1 MMPDAFTFDTLVW
14 DWPIAVYLL
23 LVGISAGMV
32 TISML
37 LKHVVP
43 VEYHGGN
50 RVIKATAIVAPL
62 TVILGLVILIF
73 HLTKPVTFWYL
84 MVFYNPTSIMSLGV
98 MLFQVYFIVMLLW
111 LITLYHSAWLTH
123 LESVWH
129 RPALAAQARKLTA
142 MIVNKAVV
150 IENLL
155 LALAIL
161 LGCYTGF
168 LLSALK
174 SFPLLNNPVLP
185 VLFLVSGTTSGIAVM
200 LLASTWGRNSSED
213 SRSLHF
219 IHRVETPVVYAEL
232 FLLFAFFIGLLLG
245 GGQKV
250 VAAQTA
256 LSGFWGGVFWI
267 GVMGI
272 GIVIPLVANRVRKPS
287 AHSGKGQVMALAI
300 MSLFGV
306 FLLRLFVLYAGQM
319 TVA

>member
-1 MMPDAFTFDTLVW
+1 MHNAFTFDTLVW

-32 TISML
+32 SLSML
-37 LKHVVP
+37 LRHYVP
-43 VEYHGGN
+43 SEYRGSN
-50 RVIKATAIVAPL
+50 LVIKATAIVAPL
-62 TVILGLVILIF
+62 AVILGLVILIF
-73 HLTKPVTFWYL
+73 HLTRPLTFWYL

-98 MLFQVYFIVMLLW
+98 MLFQVYFVVMLLW
-111 LITLYHSAWLTH
+111 IITLYHDGWLTH
-123 LESVWH
+123 LETVWH
-129 RPALAAQARKLTA
+129 RPALAARARKLTA
-142 MIVNKAVV
+142 MIVKKAAV

-155 LALAIL
+155 LVLAIL

-185 VLFLVSGTTSGIAVM
+185 VLFLVSGTTSGIAVI
-200 LLASTWGRNSSED
+200 LLASAWGRNTSGN

-267 GVMGI
+267 GIIGI
-272 GIVIPLVANRVRKPS
+272 GIVIPFIANQVRKPS
-287 AHSGKGQVMALAI
+287 THSGKGQLITLAA

>member
-1 MMPDAFTFDTLVW
+1 MHNAFTFDTLVW
-14 DWPIAVYLL
+14 DWPVAVYLL

-32 TISML
+32 SLSML
-37 LKHVVP
+37 LRHCVP
-43 VEYHGGN
+43 AEYNGSN
-50 RVIKATAIVAPL
+50 RMIKATAIVAPL
-62 TVILGLVILIF
+62 AVIFGLVILIF
-73 HLTKPVTFWYL
+73 HLTKPLTFWYL

-98 MLFQVYFIVMLLW
+98 MLFQVYFVVMLLW
-111 LITLYHSAWLTH
+111 LATLYHDVWLTH
-123 LESVWH
+123 LETIWH
-129 RPALAAQARKLTA
+129 RPALATRARKLT
-142 MIVNKAVV
+142 MIIVKNAAV

-155 LALAIL
+155 LVLAVL

-200 LLASTWGRNSSED
+200 LLASAWGRHTSGD

-232 FLLFAFFIGLLLG
+232 FLLLAFFVGLLLG

-250 VAAQTA
+250 IAAQTA
-256 LSGFWGGVFWI
+256 LSGFWGSVFWI
-267 GVMGI
+267 GIIGI
-272 GIVIPLVANRVRKPS
+272 GIVIPSMINRVRKPS
-287 AHSGKGQVMALAI
+287 AHSGKGQVITLAV

>member
-1 MMPDAFTFDTLVW
+1 MHNAFTFDTLVW

-32 TISML
+32 TLSML
-37 LKHVVP
+37 LRRYVP
-43 VEYHGGN
+43 SEYHGSN
-50 RVIKATAIVAPL
+50 RLIKSTAIVAPL
-62 TVILGLVILIF
+62 AVILGLAILIF
-73 HLTKPVTFWYL
+73 HLTQPLTFWYL

-98 MLFQVYFIVMLLW
+98 MLFQVYFVVMLLW
-111 LITLYHSAWLTH
+111 LITLYHDGWLMQ
-123 LESVWH
+123 LEAVWQ
-129 RPALAAQARKLTA
+129 RPALAAKARKVA
-142 MIVNKAVV
+142 AAIVSKAAL

-155 LALAIL
+155 LVLAIL

-200 LLASTWGRNSSED
+200 LLASAWGSTTSSH

-219 IHRVETPVVYAEL
+219 LHRVETPVVYAEL

-267 GVMGI
+267 GIIGI
-272 GIVIPLVANRVRKPS
+272 GIVIPAIANRVRKPS
-287 AHSGKGQVMALAI
+287 AHSGKRQLITLAV

>member
-1 MMPDAFTFDTLVW
+1 MHNAFTFDTLVW

-32 TISML
+32 SLSML
-37 LKHVVP
+37 LRHYVP
-43 VEYHGGN
+43 SEYRGSN
-50 RVIKATAIVAPL
+50 LVIKATAIVAPL
-62 TVILGLVILIF
+62 AVILGLVILIF
-73 HLTKPVTFWYL
+73 HLTRPLTFWYL

-98 MLFQVYFIVMLLW
+98 MLFQVYFVVMLLW
-111 LITLYHSAWLTH
+111 IITLYHEGWLTQ
-123 LESVWH
+123 LETVWH
-129 RPALAAQARKLTA
+129 RPVLAARARKLTA
-142 MIVNKAVV
+142 MIVKKAAV

-155 LALAIL
+155 LVLAIL

-185 VLFLVSGTTSGIAVM
+185 VLFLVSGTTSGIAVI
-200 LLASTWGRNSSED
+200 LLASAWGRSTSGSSH
-213 SRSLHF
+213 SLHF

-267 GVMGI
+267 GIIGI
-272 GIVIPLVANRVRKPS
+272 GIVIPFIANQVRKPS
-287 AHSGKGQVMALAI
+287 SHSGKGQLITLAA

>member
-1 MMPDAFTFDTLVW
+1 MHNAFTFDTLVW

-32 TISML
+32 SLSML
-37 LKHVVP
+37 LRHYVP
-43 VEYHGGN
+43 SEYRGSN
-50 RVIKATAIVAPL
+50 RIIKATAIVAPL
-62 TVILGLVILIF
+62 AVILGLVILIF
-73 HLTKPVTFWYL
+73 HLTRPLTFWYL
-84 MVFYNPTSIMSLGV
+84 MAFYNPTSIMSLGV
-98 MLFQVYFIVMLLW
+98 MLFQVYFVVMLLW
-111 LITLYHSAWLTH
+111 IITLYHDGWLTQ
-123 LESVWH
+123 LETVWH
-129 RPALAAQARKLTA
+129 RPTLAARARKLTA
-142 MIVNKAVV
+142 MIVKRATV

-155 LALAIL
+155 LVLAIL

-200 LLASTWGRNSSED
+200 LLASAWGRNTSGH

-232 FLLFAFFIGLLLG
+232 CLLFAFFIGLLLG

-256 LSGFWGGVFWI
+256 LSGFWGGVFWVGI
-267 GVMGI
+267 IGI
-272 GIVIPLVANRVRKPS
+272 GIVIPFIANQVRKPS
-287 AHSGKGQVMALAI
+287 VHSGKGQLITLAA

>member
-1 MMPDAFTFDTLVW
+1 MHNAFTFDTLVW

-32 TISML
+32 SLSL
-37 LKHVVP
+37 LIRHYVP
-43 VEYHGGN
+43 TEYHGSN
-50 RVIKATAIVAPL
+50 RVIKATAIIAPFA
-62 TVILGLVILIF
+62 VILGLGILIL
-73 HLTKPVTFWYL
+73 HLTKPFTFWYL

-98 MLFQVYFIVMLLW
+98 MLFQVYFVVMLLW
-111 LITLYHSAWLTH
+111 LITLYHDGWLTQ
-123 LESVWH
+123 LETVWH
-129 RPALAAQARKLTA
+129 QPALSARARKLTA
-142 MIVNKAVV
+142 MIVKKAAV
-150 IENLL
+150 IENVLL
-155 LALAIL
+155 VLAVL

-200 LLASTWGRNSSED
+200 LLASAWGRNTQGN

-219 IHRVETPVVYAEL
+219 IHRMETPVVYAEL
-232 FLLFAFFIGLLLG
+232 FLLLAFFVGLLLG

-267 GVMGI
+267 GIIGI
-272 GIVIPLVANRVRKPS
+272 GIVIPAIANRVRKPS
-287 AHSGKGQVMALAI
+287 SHASKGQLITLAV

>member
-1 MMPDAFTFDTLVW
+1 MHNAFTFDTLVW

-32 TISML
+32 SLSML
-37 LKHVVP
+37 LRHYVP
-43 VEYHGGN
+43 SEYRGSN

-62 TVILGLVILIF
+62 AVILGLVILIF
-73 HLTKPVTFWYL
+73 HLTRPLTFWYL

-98 MLFQVYFIVMLLW
+98 MLFQVYFVVMLLW
-111 LITLYHSAWLTH
+111 IITLYHDGWLTQ
-123 LESVWH
+123 LETVWH

-142 MIVNKAVV
+142 TIVKRAAV

-155 LALAIL
+155 LVLAIL

-200 LLASTWGRNSSED
+200 LLASAWGRNTSGH

-232 FLLFAFFIGLLLG
+232 FLLFAFFVGLLLG

-267 GVMGI
+267 GIIGI
-272 GIVIPLVANRVRKPS
+272 GIVIPFIANQVRKPS
-287 AHSGKGQVMALAI
+287 IHSGKGQLMTLAA

>member
-1 MMPDAFTFDTLVW
+1 MHNAFTFDTLVW

-32 TISML
+32 SLSML
-37 LKHVVP
+37 LRHYVP
-43 VEYHGGN
+43 SEYRGSN

-62 TVILGLVILIF
+62 AVILGLVILIF
-73 HLTKPVTFWYL
+73 HLTRPLTFWYL

-98 MLFQVYFIVMLLW
+98 MLFQVYFVVMLLW
-111 LITLYHSAWLTH
+111 IITLYHDGWLTQ
-123 LESVWH
+123 LETVWH
-129 RPALAAQARKLTA
+129 RPALAARARKLTA
-142 MIVNKAVV
+142 TIVKRAAV

-155 LALAIL
+155 LVLAIL

-174 SFPLLNNPVLP
+174 SFPLLNTPVLP

-200 LLASTWGRNSSED
+200 LLASAWGRNTSGH

-232 FLLFAFFIGLLLG
+232 FLLFAFFVGLLLG

-267 GVMGI
+267 GIIGI
-272 GIVIPLVANRVRKPS
+272 GIVIPFIANQVRKPS
-287 AHSGKGQVMALAI
+287 VHSGKGQLITLAA

>member
-1 MMPDAFTFDTLVW
+1 
-14 DWPIAVYLL
+14 
-23 LVGISAGMV
+23 
-32 TISML
+32 
-37 LKHVVP
+37 
-43 VEYHGGN
+43 
-50 RVIKATAIVAPL
+50 
-62 TVILGLVILIF
+62 
-73 HLTKPVTFWYL
+73 

-98 MLFQVYFIVMLLW
+98 MLFQVYFVVMLLW
-111 LITLYHSAWLTH
+111 LITLYHDGWLTQ
-123 LESVWH
+123 LEAVWH
-129 RPALAAQARKLTA
+129 RPALAAQARKLAA
-142 MIVNKAVV
+142 MVVNKAAI

-155 LALAIL
+155 LVLAIL

-200 LLASTWGRNSSED
+200 LLASAWGTRPQAIHAPAFHPPRGNTGGVRRTVPAVRVFYRAATWR
-213 SRSLHF
+213 R
-219 IHRVETPVVYAEL
+219 T
-232 FLLFAFFIGLLLG
+232 
-245 GGQKV
+245 KV

-267 GVMGI
+267 GIIGI
-272 GIVIPLVANRVRKPS
+272 GIVIPSIANRVRKPS
-287 AHSGKGQVMALAI
+287 HAGKGQLITLAV

>member
-1 MMPDAFTFDTLVW
+1 MHNAFTFDTLVW

-32 TISML
+32 SLSML
-37 LKHVVP
+37 LRHYVP
-43 VEYHGGN
+43 SEYRGSN

-62 TVILGLVILIF
+62 AVILGLVILIF
-73 HLTKPVTFWYL
+73 HLTRPLTFWYL

-98 MLFQVYFIVMLLW
+98 MLFQVYFVVMLLW
-111 LITLYHSAWLTH
+111 IITLYHDGWLTQ
-123 LESVWH
+123 LETVWH
-129 RPALAAQARKLTA
+129 RPALAARARKLTA
-142 MIVNKAVV
+142 TIVKRAAV

-155 LALAIL
+155 LVLAIL

-200 LLASTWGRNSSED
+200 LLASAWGRNTSGH

-232 FLLFAFFIGLLLG
+232 FLLFAFFVGLLLG

-267 GVMGI
+267 GIIGI
-272 GIVIPLVANRVRKPS
+272 GIVIPFIANQVRKPS
-287 AHSGKGQVMALAI
+287 VHSGKGQLITLAA

>member
-1 MMPDAFTFDTLVW
+1 MHNAFTFDTLVW

-32 TISML
+32 SLSL
-37 LKHVVP
+37 LIRHYVP
-43 VEYHGGN
+43 TEYHGRN

-62 TVILGLVILIF
+62 AVILGLGILIL
-73 HLTKPVTFWYL
+73 HLTKPFTFWYL

-98 MLFQVYFIVMLLW
+98 MLFQVYFVVMLLW
-111 LITLYHSAWLTH
+111 LITLYHDAWLTQ
-123 LESVWH
+123 LETVWH
-129 RPALAAQARKLTA
+129 RPALTARARKLTA
-142 MIVNKAVV
+142 MIVKKAAV

-155 LALAIL
+155 LVLAVL

-185 VLFLVSGTTSGIAVM
+185 VLFLASGTTSGIAVM
-200 LLASTWGRNSSED
+200 LLASAWGRNTQGN

-267 GVMGI
+267 GIIGI
-272 GIVIPLVANRVRKPS
+272 GIVIPAIANGVRKPS
-287 AHSGKGQVMALAI
+287 AHSGKGQLITLAA

>member
-1 MMPDAFTFDTLVW
+1 MHNAFTFDTLVW

-32 TISML
+32 SLSL
-37 LKHVVP
+37 LLRHYVP
-43 VEYHGGN
+43 IEYNGSN
-50 RVIKATAIVAPL
+50 RMIKATAIVAPL
-62 TVILGLVILIF
+62 AVIFGLVILIF
-73 HLTKPVTFWYL
+73 HLTKPLTFWYL

-111 LITLYHSAWLTH
+111 LITLYHDVWLTQ
-123 LESVWH
+123 LETVWH
-129 RPALAAQARKLTA
+129 RPALAVQARKLA
-142 MIVNKAVV
+142 AIIVKNAAV

-155 LALAIL
+155 LVLAVL

-200 LLASTWGRNSSED
+200 LLASAWGRHTSGNSL
-213 SRSLHF
+213 SLHF

-232 FLLFAFFIGLLLG
+232 FLLLAFFVGLLLG

-250 VAAQTA
+250 IAAQTA
-256 LSGFWGGVFWI
+256 LSGFWGNVFWI
-267 GVMGI
+267 GIIGI
-272 GIVIPLVANRVRKPS
+272 GIVIPSIVNRVRKPS
-287 AHSGKGQVMALAI
+287 AHSGKGQVIILAV

>member
-1 MMPDAFTFDTLVW
+1 MHNAFTFDTLVW

-32 TISML
+32 SLSL
-37 LKHVVP
+37 LLRHYVP
-43 VEYHGGN
+43 TEYHGRN

-62 TVILGLVILIF
+62 AVILGLGILIL
-73 HLTKPVTFWYL
+73 HLTKPFTFWYL

-98 MLFQVYFIVMLLW
+98 MLFQVYFVVMLLW
-111 LITLYHSAWLTH
+111 LITLYHDAWLTQ
-123 LESVWH
+123 LETVWH
-129 RPALAAQARKLTA
+129 RPALTARARKLTA
-142 MIVNKAVV
+142 MIVKKAAV

-155 LALAIL
+155 LVLAVL

-200 LLASTWGRNSSED
+200 LLASAWGRDTPGN

-267 GVMGI
+267 GIIGI
-272 GIVIPLVANRVRKPS
+272 GIVIPFIANQVRKPS
-287 AHSGKGQVMALAI
+287 THSGKGQLITLAV

>member
-1 MMPDAFTFDTLVW
+1 MHNAFTFDTLVW

-32 TISML
+32 SLSL
-37 LKHVVP
+37 LLRHYVP
-43 VEYHGGN
+43 TEYHGSN
-50 RVIKATAIVAPL
+50 RVIKATAFVAPL
-62 TVILGLVILIF
+62 AVILGLVILIF
-73 HLTKPVTFWYL
+73 HLTKPFTFWYL

-98 MLFQVYFIVMLLW
+98 MLFQVYFVVMLLW
-111 LITLYHSAWLTH
+111 LITLYHDAWLTQ
-123 LESVWH
+123 LEAVWH
-129 RPALAAQARKLTA
+129 RPALAARVRKLTA
-142 MIVNKAVV
+142 MIVKKAAV

-155 LALAIL
+155 LVLAIL

-200 LLASTWGRNSSED
+200 LLAGAWGRNTSGNSL
-213 SRSLHF
+213 SLHF

-232 FLLFAFFIGLLLG
+232 FLLLAFFVGLLLG

-256 LSGFWGGVFWI
+256 LTGFWGAVFWI
-267 GVMGI
+267 GIIGI
-272 GIVIPLVANRVRKPS
+272 GIVIPAIANQIRKPS
-287 AHSGKGQVMALAI
+287 AHSGKGQLITLAV

>member
-1 MMPDAFTFDTLVW
+1 MHNAFTFDTLVW

-32 TISML
+32 SLSL
-37 LKHVVP
+37 LLRHYVP
-43 VEYHGGN
+43 TEYHGSN
-50 RVIKATAIVAPL
+50 RVIKATAFVAPL
-62 TVILGLVILIF
+62 AVILGLVILIF
-73 HLTKPVTFWYL
+73 HLTKPFTFWYL

-98 MLFQVYFIVMLLW
+98 MLFQVYFVVMLLW
-111 LITLYHSAWLTH
+111 LITLYHDAWLTQ
-123 LESVWH
+123 LEAIWH
-129 RPALAAQARKLTA
+129 RPALAARVRKLTA
-142 MIVNKAVV
+142 MIVKKAAV

-155 LALAIL
+155 LVLAIL

-200 LLASTWGRNSSED
+200 LLAGAWGRNTSGNSL
-213 SRSLHF
+213 SLHF

-232 FLLFAFFIGLLLG
+232 FLLLAFFVGLLLG

-256 LSGFWGGVFWI
+256 LTGFWGAVFWI
-267 GVMGI
+267 GIIGI
-272 GIVIPLVANRVRKPS
+272 GIVIPAIANRIRKPS
-287 AHSGKGQVMALAI
+287 AHSGKGQLITLAV

>member
-1 MMPDAFTFDTLVW
+1 MHNAFTFDTLVW

-32 TISML
+32 SLSL
-37 LKHVVP
+37 LLRHYVP
-43 VEYHGGN
+43 TEYHGSN

-62 TVILGLVILIF
+62 AVILGLVILIF
-73 HLTKPVTFWYL
+73 HLTRPLTFWYL

-98 MLFQVYFIVMLLW
+98 MLFQVYFVVMLLW
-111 LITLYHSAWLTH
+111 LITLYHDGWLTQ
-123 LESVWH
+123 LETVWH
-129 RPALAAQARKLTA
+129 RPALTARARKLTA
-142 MIVNKAVV
+142 MIVKKAAM

-155 LALAIL
+155 LVLAVL

-200 LLASTWGRNSSED
+200 LLASAWGRNTSGN

-232 FLLFAFFIGLLLG
+232 FLLLAFFVGLLLG

-267 GVMGI
+267 GIIGI
-272 GIVIPLVANRVRKPS
+272 GIVIPAIANGVRKPS
-287 AHSGKGQVMALAI
+287 AHSGKGQLITLAV

>member
-1 MMPDAFTFDTLVW
+1 MHNAFTFDTLVW

-32 TISML
+32 SLSML
-37 LKHVVP
+37 LRHYVP
-43 VEYHGGN
+43 SEYRGSN

-62 TVILGLVILIF
+62 AVILGLVILIF
-73 HLTKPVTFWYL
+73 HLTRPLTFWYL

-98 MLFQVYFIVMLLW
+98 MLFQVYFVVMLLW
-111 LITLYHSAWLTH
+111 IITLYHDGWLTQ
-123 LESVWH
+123 LETVWH
-129 RPALAAQARKLTA
+129 RPTLAARARKLTA
-142 MIVNKAVV
+142 MIVKRATV

-155 LALAIL
+155 FVLAIL

-200 LLASTWGRNSSED
+200 LLASAWGRNTSGH

-256 LSGFWGGVFWI
+256 LSGFWGGVFWVGI
-267 GVMGI
+267 IGI
-272 GIVIPLVANRVRKPS
+272 GIVIPFIANQVRKPS
-287 AHSGKGQVMALAI
+287 VHSGKGQLITLAA

>member
-1 MMPDAFTFDTLVW
+1 MHNAFTFDTLVW

-32 TISML
+32 SLSL
-37 LKHVVP
+37 LLRHYVP
-43 VEYHGGN
+43 GEYHGSN
-50 RVIKATAIVAPL
+50 RMIKATAIVAPL
-62 TVILGLVILIF
+62 AVILGLAILIF
-73 HLTKPVTFWYL
+73 HLTKPLTFWYL

-98 MLFQVYFIVMLLW
+98 MLFQVYFVVMLLW
-111 LITLYHSAWLTH
+111 LITLYHDVWLTQ
-123 LESVWH
+123 LDTVWH
-129 RPALAAQARKLTA
+129 RPALAARARRLTA
-142 MIVNKAVV
+142 VIVKNTAV

-155 LALAIL
+155 LILAVL

-174 SFPLLNNPVLP
+174 SFPLLNNPILP

-200 LLASTWGRNSSED
+200 LLASAWGRQASGN

-232 FLLFAFFIGLLLG
+232 FLLLAFFVGLLLG

-250 VAAQTA
+250 VAVQAA
-256 LSGFWGGVFWI
+256 LSGFWGSVFWI
-267 GVMGI
+267 GIIGI
-272 GIVIPLVANRVRKPS
+272 GIVIPSIINRVRKPS
-287 AHSGKGQVMALAI
+287 AHSGKGQVITLAV